1 MRVNK
6 KKLVIAGHDL
16 KFAEDIISVLEKSD
30 NFSIKI
36 DKWKGHNVHDE
47 EYSREC
53 LKWADIIFCEWGL
66 GNAVW
71 YSNHKLPQQ
80 KLIVRMHAQELKT
93 VYPRQFRIEN
103 INKIIAISPY
113 IYEEFYRVFKFPRE
127 KMLMIY
133 NSIDTKVLNK
143 TKKDSDFNLG
153 FIGMCPKLKRLDL
166 AIDIFEKLWT
176 LDNRYKLYIKG
187 KHPQEYPWL
196 WNNETERDFYETVF
210 QRIREAEW
218 RDSVIFDGFGNDVPE
233 WLQKI
238 NFVLSTS
245 DSESFHLAPGEGMAS
260 GAFPV
265 ILNWD
270 GSNTIYSSEYI
281 HQNVDECVKKIIE
294 INSISDKNAMRE
306 KLVKYTEEYFDVNKI
321 AAQWINVIENLYSEG
336 EG

>member
-16 KFAEDIISVLEKSD
+16 KFAEDIISILEKSD

-210 QRIREAEW
+210 KRIREAEW

-306 KLVKYTEEYFDVNKI
+306 KLVKYTEEYFDVKKI

>member
-1 MRVNK
+1 MRENK
-6 KKLVIAGHDL
+6 KKIVIAGHDL
-16 KFAEDIISVLEKSD
+16 KFAKGIISILEKD
-30 NFSIKI
+30 EKFIIKT
-36 DKWKGHNVHDE
+36 DKWRGHNVHDE
-47 EYSREC
+47 AYSREC
-53 LKWADIIFCEWGL
+53 LNWADIVICEWGL

-71 YSNHKLPQQ
+71 YSNHKLPHQ

-93 VYPRQFRIEN
+93 IYPKQFRIEN

-133 NSIDTKVLNK
+133 NSIDTKVMNRE
-143 TKKDSDFNLG
+143 KKDSDFNLG

-176 LDNRYKLYIKG
+176 LDKRYKLYIKG

-196 WNNETERDFYETVF
+196 WNNENEREFFENVF
-210 QRIREAEW
+210 KRISEAEW
-218 RDSVIFDGFGNDVPE
+218 GYSVIFDGFGNDIPE

-260 GAFPV
+260 GAFPI

-270 GSNTIYSSEYI
+270 GSNTIYPSEYI
-281 HQNVDECVKKIIE
+281 HQNVNDCVKKILE
-294 INSISDKNAMRE
+294 INSKNEKQDLRE
-306 KLVKYTEEYFDVNKI
+306 KIVNYTKENFDVNKI
-321 AAQWINVIENLYSEG
+321 AAQLKNLLENL
-336 EG
+336 

>member
-6 KKLVIAGHDL
+6 KKIVIAGHDL
-16 KFAEDIISVLEKSD
+16 KFAEDIISILEKED
-30 NFSIKI
+30 NFSVKI

-47 EYSREC
+47 AYSWEC
-53 LKWADIIFCEWGL
+53 LNWADIVFCEWGL

-71 YSNHKLPQQ
+71 YSNHKLPHQ

-93 VYPRQFRIEN
+93 VYPKQFRIEN

-133 NSIDTKVLNK
+133 NSIDTKVMNRQ
-143 TKKDSDFNLG
+143 KKDSDFNLG

-166 AIDIFEKLWT
+166 AIDIFEKLWKS
-176 LDNRYKLYIKG
+176 DKRYKLYIKG

-196 WNNETERDFYETVF
+196 WNKENEREFYEAVF
-210 QRIREAEW
+210 KKIRGAEW
-218 RDSVIFDGFGNDVPE
+218 RDSVIFDGFGNDIPE

-238 NFVLSTS
+238 SFVLSTS

-270 GSNTIYSSEYI
+270 GSNTIYPSEYI
-281 HQNVDECVKKIIE
+281 HQNVDDCVKRILE
-294 INSISDKNAMRE
+294 INSISDKNVIRD

-321 AAQWINVIENLYSEG
+321 AAQWINVIENLY
-336 EG
+336 